1 MLGSE
6 HTDWLSNEDK
16 TTSYET
22 AFTNTSPPK
31 KKSMERISRLFQK
44 KNKQK
49 KTLSTTLEN
58 LDLEAY
64 EPVSRRTSIRSH
76 NSTSQHELSPK
87 SIKSTHS
94 TGKKGGESLKRL
106 TSLKP
111 NNKTFNNTTRP
122 LSITDLQYEL
132 QQKQQLLEHLS
143 FERDRCQKENEHLQS
158 ELKRM
163 NQKIHDRTIASE
175 QIKEQYEQHLKSLRA
190 TPDDIHTVKERL
202 IQFQQQISDLTE
214 RLMPHISE
222 EHTYKA
228 LSTFWLN
235 LRQVIEPMIPLSM
248 SLTRFLTEKFI
259 MDVLVQNFNLG
270 DIAGCSCSEA
280 YADLALWFLD
290 NDVNDNISFNNSNN
304 NNQDISDATMYSIR
318 LRQQVALTVVSSQ
331 QKESPCQDIKK
342 QLHQVVQGHWKYLY
356 GGLAKA
362 FPYIY
367 HHDTTLEKDVKKHFG
382 AQIQILVE
390 QAVAIGFAIKGLEL
404 DITAADVQEGYQL
417 LDTSLMDELQGKTS
431 GTIHFCICPPFKIFN
446 QNDPL
451 LKGKVVC
458 L

>member
-1 MLGSE
+1 M
-6 HTDWLSNEDK
+6 
-16 TTSYET
+16 TSYE
-22 AFTNTSPPK
+22 ANYTNTSPPK

-64 EPVSRRTSIRSH
+64 EPVSRRTSI
-76 NSTSQHELSPK
+76 K
-87 SIKSTHS
+87 FSIQLANMNYPQR
-94 TGKKGGESLKRL
+94 GESLKRL

-202 IQFQQQISDLTE
+202 VQFQQQISDLAD

-235 LRQVIEPMIPLSM
+235 LRQVIEPMIPLTM
-248 SLTRFLTEKFI
+248 PLTRFLTEKFI

-290 NDVNDNISFNNSNN
+290 NDVNDNLSFNNNNNNN

>member
-1 MLGSE
+1 
-6 HTDWLSNEDK
+6 
-16 TTSYET
+16 
-22 AFTNTSPPK
+22 
-31 KKSMERISRLFQK
+31 MERLSRLFQK

-64 EPVSRRTSIRSH
+64 EPLSRRTSVKSM
-76 NSTSQHELSPK
+76 NSTSQQEISSPH
-87 SIKSTHS
+87 SIRSIYSTD
-94 TGKKGGESLKRL
+94 KKGGDSLKRL
-106 TSLKP
+106 TSFKP
-111 NNKTFNNTTRP
+111 NNKKNTTSTPRP
-122 LSITDLQYEL
+122 LSISDIQYEL
-132 QQKQQLLEHLS
+132 QQKQQLLDHLS

-158 ELKRM
+158 ELKRL
-163 NQKIHDRTIASE
+163 NQKIHDRSIAAE
-175 QIKEQYEQHLKSLRA
+175 QINQQYESHLKSLRA
-190 TPDDIHTVKERL
+190 TPDDIDSVKERL
-202 IQFQQQISDLTE
+202 IKFQEQISELAE

-222 EHTYKA
+222 EHTYRA

-235 LRQVIEPMIPLSM
+235 LREVIEPMIPLSP

-270 DIAGCSCSEA
+270 DIAGCECSES
-280 YADLALWFLD
+280 YAELALWFLD
-290 NDVNDNISFNNSNN
+290 NDFSNNNSNDDAVSLNEQDN
-304 NNQDISDATMYSIR
+304 NITDATIYSIR
-318 LRQQVALTVVSSQ
+318 LRQEVALTVVSTQ
-331 QKESPCQDIKK
+331 QSDHPSQDIKK

-404 DITAADVQEGYQL
+404 DITAADVQEGNQL
-417 LDTSLMDELQGKTS
+417 LDTTLMEELQGKTS
-431 GTIHFCICPPFKIFN
+431 GTIHFCISPPFKIFN
-446 QNDPL
+446 QNEPL